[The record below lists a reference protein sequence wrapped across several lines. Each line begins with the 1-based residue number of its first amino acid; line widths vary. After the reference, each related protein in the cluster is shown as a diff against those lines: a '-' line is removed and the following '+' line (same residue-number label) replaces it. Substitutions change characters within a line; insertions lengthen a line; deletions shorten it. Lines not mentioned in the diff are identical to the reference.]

1 MNPLRAKIEQSAIHA
16 RFVPFFVFLIITS
29 LGGMMGGNAMFWLYA
44 VKVVLGAWMIWVMRP
59 IVREMR
65 WAFSWEAVVVG
76 VVIFVVWVGIDPYV
90 PRNTLFFD
98 DTADSVWNPFERFGA
113 ESMVAWSLIVIRI
126 FGMTVVVPPLEEV
139 FYRSFLYRYSVRTD
153 FENMPLNRF
162 HPTAFIVIAILFGL
176 VHFQWLAGII
186 CGMAYQ
192 GLVLRKNRLG
202 DAMTAH
208 AITNFLLGVYVVW
221 KGGAAWK
228 FF

>member
-1 MNPLRAKIEQSAIHA
+1 MNQFRERVQASPIYARVAPLFI
-16 RFVPFFVFLIITS
+16 FLILTS
-29 LGGMMGGNAMFWLYA
+29 AGGLMGGDWKFWLYGL
-44 VKVVLGAWMIWVMRP
+44 KVIVGAWTLYVIRP
-59 IVREMR
+59 YVKEMR

-76 VVIFVVWVGIDPYV
+76 LVIFAIWVGIDPYV

-98 DTADSVWNPFERFGA
+98 DTKDSVWNPFARFGSD
-113 ESMVAWSLIVIRI
+113 SMVAWSLIVIRTI
-126 FGMTVVVPPLEEV
+126 GMTFVVPPLEEV

-153 FENMPLNRF
+153 FEEMPLNRF
-162 HPTAFIVIAILFGL
+162 HPTAFIVISIVFGV

-186 CGMAYQ
+186 CGLAYQ

-208 AITNFLLGVYVVW
+208 AITNFLLAIYVVW
-221 KGGAAWK
+221 KQGEAWK

>member
-1 MNPLRAKIEQSAIHA
+1 MNQFREKVQASPVYA
-16 RFVPFFVFLIITS
+16 RVAPFFIFLIITAA
-29 LGGMMGGNAMFWLYA
+29 GGMMGGDWKFWLYA
-44 VKVVLGAWMIWVMRP
+44 VKVVVGAWMIFEMRAF
-59 IVREMR
+59 VKEMR

-76 VVIFVVWVGIDPYV
+76 ILIFAIWVGIDPYV

-98 DTADSVWNPFERFGA
+98 DTKDSVWNPFERFGDGSA
-113 ESMVAWSLIVIRI
+113 MAWALIVIRI
-126 FGMTVVVPPLEEV
+126 IGMTLVVPPLEEV
-139 FYRSFLYRYSVRTD
+139 FYRSFAYRYSVRTD
-153 FENMPLNRF
+153 FEAMPLNRF
-162 HPTAFIVIAILFGL
+162 HPTSFIVISLVFGL

-192 GLVLRKNRLG
+192 ALVLRKNRLG

-221 KGGAAWK
+221 KQGEAWK

>member
-1 MNPLRAKIEQSAIHA
+1 MNLLRERIQESAVSA
-16 RFVPFFVFLIITS
+16 RFVPFFVFLIITA
-29 LGGMMGGNAMFWLYA
+29 LGGMMGGDWMFWMYA
-44 VKVVLGAWMIWVMRP
+44 VKVFVGIWMIMVMYP
-59 IVREMR
+59 IVKEMR

-76 VVIFVVWVGIDPYV
+76 IVIFVVWVGIDPYV

-98 DTADSVWNPFERFGA
+98 DTKDSVWDPFTRFGK
-113 ESMVAWSLIVIRI
+113 ESLAAWSLVVIRI
-126 FGMTVVVPPLEEV
+126 FGMTVIVPPLEEV
-139 FYRSFLYRYSVRTD
+139 FYRSFLYRYSVRVD

-162 HPTAFIVIAILFGL
+162 HPTAFIVIAILFGI

-192 GLVLRKNRLG
+192 ALVLRKNRLG

-221 KGGAAWK
+221 KQGPAWK